1 LNKQYVL
8 ILITYLA
15 MQFSSFI
22 GIPLIYQIG
31 VGIGVTESDMELLA
45 PSYWIVFSFSI
56 TFVLT
61 MIWIRRSERLT
72 RLERETPADLSV
84 TVLWAIIGVFM
95 AFFAQLIAITIE
107 SFLGIEQGS
116 ENTEMI
122 IQLIE
127 TFPLVVLVS
136 SIFGPVL
143 EEIVFRKII
152 FGTLYNRYSFFISA
166 LISSF
171 IFAIAHMELE
181 HLLLYAAMGFTFAFL
196 YVQTKRIIVPIFAH
210 VTMNTLVV
218 LAQLFLER

>member
-1 LNKQYVL
+1 MNKQYVL

>member
-1 LNKQYVL
+1 MNKQYVL

-95 AFFAQLIAITIE
+95 AFIAQLIAITIE

>member
-95 AFFAQLIAITIE
+95 AFIAQLIAITIE

>member
-95 AFFAQLIAITIE
+95 AFIAQLIAITIE

-218 LAQLFLER
+218 SAQLFLER